1 MGAFCRPGLK
11 TSKHSLY
18 GDGSEFRVRFAGI
31 VACRKGCWR
40 RLRGKRIF
48 REPQITG
55 SPVWAG
61 FRKQTFVEL
70 MEGAESGAMN
80 RPGVCEAGWS
90 AVRLWPLNTGG
101 FGVAESVPLL
111 LPLY

>member
-1 MGAFCRPGLK
+1 MYGSRGLQRAGKVAGGGLPWQTDFPGAAN
-11 TSKHSLY
+11 Y
-18 GDGSEFRVRFAGI
+18 GI
-31 VACRKGCWR
+31 AC
-40 RLRGKRIF
+40 
-48 REPQITG
+48 
-55 SPVWAG
+55 VAG
-61 FRKQTFVEL
+61 FHKQTFVEL

>member
-1 MGAFCRPGLK
+1 MYGSRGLQRAGKVAGGGLPWQTDFPGAAN
-11 TSKHSLY
+11 Y
-18 GDGSEFRVRFAGI
+18 GI
-31 VACRKGCWR
+31 AC
-40 RLRGKRIF
+40 
-48 REPQITG
+48 
-55 SPVWAG
+55 VAG
-61 FRKQTFVEL
+61 FRKQTFVEM